1 MIAGVSVYCV
11 ALLPTTWPAK
21 VSHGSQPAQL
31 FLQASHPTLSSSAQ
45 LTAAAAS
52 PLCLASEAPQQLF
65 PLLCTNDRYQNPLSA
80 LPTNPSNVL
89 TTLLC

>member
-31 FLQASHPTLSSSAQ
+31 FLQAPSHLSPSAQ
-45 LTAAAAS
+45 LTAVAAS

-80 LPTNPSNVL
+80 LPMNSSNVL